1 MRPVLRLSGLMV
13 MICAST
19 AWADNAF
26 HRCGRLVS
34 GVECVLFESDV
45 GGLFLLSD
53 RGDFDV
59 GDRVRVRGTVVPN
72 CVSVCMQGNGC
83 IDVAS
88 IEPCL
93 PAFNACGQLIQGAE
107 CVLFRTSAGAT
118 YLLSDLGDFD
128 VGDRVRVRG
137 VIDADCVS
145 TCQEGDGC
153 IQVES
158 IRACRGGIGG
168 PGGRPP
174 WCGVGI
180 QLLPAAA
187 LGMVGMRRSFR
198 RANGR
203 PR

>member
-1 MRPVLRLSGLMV
+1 MMV
-13 MICAST
+13 MLCAST
-19 AWADNAF
+19 ALAIGDF
-26 HRCGRLVS
+26 DRCGRLVS
-34 GVECVLFESDV
+34 GVECVLFESDTGRLHV
-45 GGLFLLSD
+45 LSD
-53 RGDFDV
+53 RGDFNV
-59 GDRVRVRGTVVPN
+59 GDRVRVRGRLMSD
-72 CVSVCMQGNGC
+72 CASICLQGDGC

-93 PAFNACGQLIQGAE
+93 PVINACGVLIQGTE

-118 YLLSDLGDFD
+118 YVLSDLGDFD

-145 TCQEGDGC
+145 TCLEGDGC
-153 IQVES
+153 IRVES

-180 QLLPAAA
+180 QLLPAAV
-187 LGMVGMRRSFR
+187 LGMIGMRRSFR
-198 RANGR
+198 RANGC